1 MIAASLSVNSPDYD
15 QITFVY
21 MYVRLLILK
30 RF

>member
-1 MIAASLSVNSPDYD
+1 MIVASLNVNSPDYD

-21 MYVRLLILK
+21 RYVRLLILK